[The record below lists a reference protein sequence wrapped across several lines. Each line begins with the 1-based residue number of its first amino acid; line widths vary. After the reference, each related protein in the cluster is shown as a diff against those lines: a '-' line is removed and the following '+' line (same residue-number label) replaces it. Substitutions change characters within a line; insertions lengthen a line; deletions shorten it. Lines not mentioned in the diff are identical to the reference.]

1 MNKDPQLSKKEN
13 ALQAVK
19 FLLFSCSAGIIQAG
33 AFALMSEFARFP
45 YWPAYLIAL
54 ILSVVW
60 NFTLNR
66 NYTFKSAVNV
76 PKAMSMVLGYYAVF
90 TPISTWL
97 GQVWADAGGN
107 HYLILVVNM
116 LANFVTE
123 FTFDRFVVFRGTI
136 NTKQIKKDEK
146 AD

>member
-66 NYTFKSAVNV
+66 NYTFKAANNV
-76 PKAMSMVLGYYAVF
+76 PFAMMKVLGYYAVF
-90 TPISTWL
+90 TPLSTWL
-97 GQVWADAGGN
+97 GDAAVNGGAPK
-107 HYLILVVNM
+107 YLVLFVTM
-116 LANFVTE
+116 LINLVTE
-123 FTFDRFVVFRGTI
+123 FLFDRFVVFRGSI
-136 NTKQIKKDEK
+136 NTKASKKPKNE
-146 AD
+146 